1 MTVEQK
7 VDVALESMIYTF
19 LGIFTLAVVIGVA
32 IGGLCLLCCM
42 RCYQRGQKNRL
53 DKARQEFGTNAPKM
67 TTISLDGESKQ
78 DTQDL
83 ENGAKKVQASQ
94 GIEQEQQVVT
104 ENDLDD
110 DITNQA
116 TDRKFTPS
124 KAPVSRLNLTE
135 IRKSDL
141 PKTGL

>member
-1 MTVEQK
+1 MV
-7 VDVALESMIYTF
+7 YTF

-42 RCYQRGQKNRL
+42 RCYQRGQRNRL
-53 DKARQEFGTNAPKM
+53 NKAQKAFGVNAPKM
-67 TTISLDGESKQ
+67 TTISLDGESKS
-78 DTQDL
+78 QDL
-83 ENGAKKVQASQ
+83 ENGAEKVT
-94 GIEQEQQVVT
+94 GVKQEQQVTT

-116 TDRKFTPS
+116 TDRKFSPS

-135 IRKSDL
+135 IRKGDL
-141 PKTGL
+141 QKTGL